1 MKKRVRRVKRIK
13 KHTSKPKIKKE
24 IFEPENEVIDTKEAE
39 KEIENFEN
47 EDFFN
52 EDIFSNLDFEERIKS
67 ENEDIE
73 QNVLKE
79 NINNEHVENNENLE
93 DNDDELFEYQ
103 GEDEKVSLK
112 EALNFKI
119 TKKTVLT
126 FFCIIIAAFIL
137 GFTLFKLFPGGKSF
151 SSVVNLGDTLTNGKV
166 ECTVEDIVVTD
177 TISTIKADSGKT
189 FVCIYYEYKNISNS
203 EIKWE
208 DFPYITL
215 GIFENDEAGSRAKK
229 ELDNDNVNKEAL
241 REYSYVMGLDLR
253 DDLDPLAASSTRDD
267 VDVFEIDKSYLT
279 NNKIYILFDI
289 YDKAIKV
296 EEGLST
302 LPNLDE
308 TIKENQQEI
317 KKEQEEMGIQDT
329 PEDSQS
335 AQ

>member
-1 MKKRVRRVKRIK
+1 MEKRVRRVKRIK

-24 IFEPENEVIDTKEAE
+24 TFEPENQVIDIKEAE
-39 KEIENFEN
+39 KEIDNFEN

-67 ENEDIE
+67 NDEDIE
-73 QNVLKE
+73 QNVLDEDEK
-79 NINNEHVENNENLE
+79 NENLE
-93 DNDDELFEYQ
+93 ENAEELFEYQ
-103 GEDEKVSLK
+103 GEEEKISLK

-126 FFCIIIAAFIL
+126 FFSIIIAAFIL
-137 GFTLFKLFPGGKSF
+137 GFTLFKIFPGGKSF
-151 SSVVNLGDTLTNGKV
+151 SSVVKLGDTLTNGKV
-166 ECTVEDIVVTD
+166 ECKVEDIVVTD
-177 TISTIKADSGKT
+177 TISTVKADSGKT
-189 FVCIYYEYKNISNS
+189 FVCIYYEYKNISSS

-215 GIFENDEAGSRAKK
+215 GIFDSDEAGSRAKK
-229 ELDNDNVNKEAL
+229 ELDNDNINKEAL

-253 DDLDPLAASSTRDD
+253 DDLDPLAASSSRDD

-308 TIKENQQEI
+308 TIKENQKEI